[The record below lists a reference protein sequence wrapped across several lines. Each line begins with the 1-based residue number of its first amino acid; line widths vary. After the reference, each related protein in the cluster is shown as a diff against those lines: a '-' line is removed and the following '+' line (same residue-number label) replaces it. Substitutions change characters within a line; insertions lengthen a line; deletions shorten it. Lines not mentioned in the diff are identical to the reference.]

1 MENTYWNQTGK
12 YQEQY
17 NQMMDD
23 LVPVSGKCDTLAG
36 ELVRSA
42 SRLGYDF
49 YNNGMGNNTS
59 GALNFLKHHSAID
72 DDVYD
77 TIYEYTRGRIYN
89 GNYNGDVFHYAI
101 ERMIDQTMAMIVNNP
116 VLLTIENKED
126 MFDYEEEFQ
135 NFCETCGDET
145 DRGWQC
151 YDCERYDEEN
161 CYDEEE
167 DYA

>member
-1 MENTYWNQTGK
+1 MENTYWNGK
-12 YQEQY
+12 GKFQNEY
-17 NQMMDD
+17 NQMMDE
-23 LVPVSGKCDTLAG
+23 LVPVSGNCDTLAG

-77 TIYEYTRGRIYN
+77 TIYEYTRGRLYN

-116 VLLTIENKED
+116 VLLTIKNTED
-126 MFDYEEEFQ
+126 MFDYEEEDQ
-135 NFCETCGDET
+135 RFCEMCECELPEGL
-145 DRGWQC
+145 GYLC
-151 YDCERYDEEN
+151 YECESEEFSH
-161 CYDEEE
+161 YEEE